1 MTRRRKRGK
10 AKGKKIYPP
19 ESLYINFNEDGLAIG
34 LTRDRF
40 ASWFSLELKSCISY
54 HLEWDKVSD
63 AMRISYGYLPR
74 KLGTFQ
80 KIMQRPHKSG

>member
-1 MTRRRKRGK
+1 MSRRRKRGK
-10 AKGKKIYPP
+10 AKCKKIYPP

-34 LTRDRF
+34 PTCGTF

-54 HLEWDKVSD
+54 HLEWDKVSE
-63 AMRISYGYLPR
+63 AMRISYSYQPR

-80 KIMQRPHKSG
+80 MIMQRPHKSG